1 MEKRNG
7 NILKMSAFIAL
18 FCLSLACFA
27 YINSIDISSDQAVPP
42 SSYVEEIEPQH
53 PETLPDVEFVKR
65 LVRKAFE
72 FMTKSAFL

>member
-1 MEKRNG
+1 MEQRSRNK
-7 NILKMSAFIAL
+7 LKISAFIAL

-27 YINSIDISSDQAVPP
+27 YVNSIDISVDQAVTPT
-42 SSYVEEIEPQH
+42 SYVEEMEPQT

>member
-1 MEKRNG
+1 MAKRNG
-7 NILKMSAFIAL
+7 NKLKMSAFIAL

-27 YINSIDISSDQAVPP
+27 YVNSIDISVDQSVPP
-42 SSYVEEIEPQH
+42 SSYVEEIEPQT

-72 FMTKSAFL
+72 FMTKTAFL